1 MLAMLIDTAI
11 ELPLCAN
18 LRSLSL
24 GVTAGRVS
32 GQFPRARFAAPP
44 EEPGSHALDSGA

>member
-1 MLAMLIDTAI
+1 MLIETAI

-24 GVTAGRVS
+24 DLTAGRVS
-32 GQFPRARFAAPP
+32 GLFAWTRFAALPRRSR
-44 EEPGSHALDSGA
+44 GHGLDSGA

>member
-1 MLAMLIDTAI
+1 MLMETAI

-24 GVTAGRVS
+24 GLTAGRVS
-32 GQFPRARFAAPP
+32 GLFPTARFAAPP
-44 EEPGSHALDSGA
+44 QEAATHGLDSGA

>member
-1 MLAMLIDTAI
+1 MLAMLIETAI

-24 GVTAGRVS
+24 GLTAGRLS
-32 GQFPRARFAAPP
+32 GGPLTRCFAAPP
-44 EEPGSHALDSGA
+44 RECVGHGLDSGA